1 MFNSYIVSRFRNF
14 LPLRLILLS
23 MGLFDELITGFLVVG
38 LPLLRD
44 QLGLTYAQVGLLF
57 SAGAISSM
65 ILEPIINLVS
75 DRGSKRWWILGGLLV
90 LACDF
95 AQAGTIRSFGWL
107 LFVFIV
113 LYPAIG
119 TAVGLSEA
127 ALIDSAPGDGMRT
140 MTRWTLMSS
149 IGDLL
154 SPLVVSAFVTLSMGW
169 TALCW
174 LAVGLWLAVAT
185 ILCLQPFPRPVSSHH
200 NEEEAESIGILKSL
214 RNALRDP
221 LLLRWAILAILPT
234 MLDEIFVGFAALYL
248 HDVLRVSEAVIGLV
262 IVIHMIGGFLG
273 LILLDRLVKR
283 IAAHRLLIGL
293 ALLTLPGMIGF
304 LALHSIWL
312 VACSLFVMSLGASGL
327 YPIAQ
332 AEAYARQPGH
342 SAMVRTV
349 IGLGAP
355 FEIVLPGIVGLV
367 ASRFGLLA
375 GVGLLGLAPL
385 LILIIVPKRRQ
396 VSIRDTGNE
405 D

>member
-1 MFNSYIVSRFRNF
+1 MFNSHIVSRFRN
-14 LPLRLILLS
+14 LSPLRLILLS
-23 MGLFDELITGFLVVG
+23 MGLFDELMTGFLIVG
-38 LPLLRD
+38 MPLLRD

-95 AQAGTIRSFGWL
+95 ALAGTIRSFGWL

-169 TALCW
+169 TGLCW
-174 LAVGLWLAVAT
+174 LAVGLWLGVAT
-185 ILCLQPFPRPVSSHH
+185 ILSLRPFPRPVSSHH
-200 NEEEAESIGILKSL
+200 NEEESESIGILKSL
-214 RNALRDP
+214 RKALRDP

-234 MLDEIFVGFAALYL
+234 MLDEIFIGFAALYM
-248 HDVLRVSEAVIGLV
+248 HDVLHVSEVVIGLV

-273 LILLDRLVKR
+273 LMILDRLVKR

-293 ALLTLPGMIGF
+293 AVLTLPGMIGF

-332 AEAYARQPGH
+332 AGAYARQPGH

-375 GVGLLGLAPL
+375 GVGLLGLAPV
-385 LILIIVPKRRQ
+385 LILIIVPKRQ
-396 VSIRDTGNE
+396 QM
-405 D
+405 